1 MLNWFCILSCPLII
15 IGKHYREFKAL
26 FFLRMNHSLLHQRRQ
41 DLVKRMLLLQH
52 CLNDHRVDALVGTP
66 VCSIPW
72 APETFRGFR
81 FSCFSQVF
89 LVTLMAWACSLHQW
103 QRIPVHGRKTPG
115 TQSNSMA
122 YVMLNWTFWKI
133 CI

>member
-1 MLNWFCILSCPLII
+1 
-15 IGKHYREFKAL
+15 
-26 FFLRMNHSLLHQRRQ
+26 MNHSLLHQRRQ

-52 CLNDHRVDALVGTP
+52 CLNGHHVDALVGTP

-72 APETFRGFR
+72 VPETFRGFR
-81 FSCFSQVF
+81 FTCFSQVF

-122 YVMLNWTFWKI
+122 YVMLNNLAYFPTSPIIGLVGKYAFSYLSSLADLILIFK
-133 CI
+133 

>member
-1 MLNWFCILSCPLII
+1 M
-15 IGKHYREFKAL
+15 
-26 FFLRMNHSLLHQRRQ
+26 
-41 DLVKRMLLLQH
+41 LQH
-52 CLNDHRVDALVGTP
+52 CLNGHRVDALVGTP
-66 VCSIPW
+66 VCSILW

-81 FSCFSQVF
+81 FTWFSQVF

-122 YVMLNWTFWKI
+122 YVMLNWMYWKNMHLVI
-133 CI
+133 CHHWQI